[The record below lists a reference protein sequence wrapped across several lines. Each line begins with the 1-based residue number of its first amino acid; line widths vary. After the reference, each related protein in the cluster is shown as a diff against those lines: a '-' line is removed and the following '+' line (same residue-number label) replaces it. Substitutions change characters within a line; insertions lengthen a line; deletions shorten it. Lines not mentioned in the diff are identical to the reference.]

1 VRRNAVRLRVGPLS
15 VGGTATLVLRTS
27 RRYAVRKASPGRELL
42 AGTVRRTLPA
52 GRGSTISV
60 PIDTAVRKILAR
72 LGRVRV
78 KIRLRFSASDGR
90 RLSVVRSYVLRA
102 ND

>member
-15 VGGTATLVLRTS
+15 VGRTATLVLRTS
-27 RRYAVRKASPGRELL
+27 RRYAVRKASPARELL

>member
-27 RRYAVRKASPGRELL
+27 RRYAVRKASPARALL

-52 GRGSTISV
+52 GAGTTIKV
-60 PIDTAVRKILAR
+60 PIDKPVRTILAR
-72 LGRVRV
+72 LGRVPV
-78 KIRLRFSASDGR
+78 KVQLRFAASDGR

-102 ND
+102 HR